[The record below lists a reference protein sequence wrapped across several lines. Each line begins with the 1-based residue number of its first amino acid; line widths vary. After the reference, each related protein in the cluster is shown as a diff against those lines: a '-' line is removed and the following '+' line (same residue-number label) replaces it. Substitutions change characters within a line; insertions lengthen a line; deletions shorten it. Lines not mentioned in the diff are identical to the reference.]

1 MAAGA
6 VDVGTA
12 DAERPGP
19 RYDAERRNEADVRI
33 SFPRSHALRGN
44 VRLDAPRR
52 VFQVLIISVTS
63 QSVATGRSHSSQ
75 RNWRRLIVANAPA
88 KVRELFGVGTADA
101 ERPGWRYDAERR
113 NEVDVRISFPRSHAL
128 RGNARL
134 DAPRRWFQVLI
145 VSVASQSVAT
155 GKLAFKPA

>member
-12 DAERPGP
+12 DAERPGL

-44 VRLDAPRR
+44 ARLDAPRR

-101 ERPGWRYDAERR
+101 ERPEL
-113 NEVDVRISFPRSHAL
+113 AL
-128 RGNARL
+128 RRG
-134 DAPRRWFQVLI
+134 
-145 VSVASQSVAT
+145 AS
-155 GKLAFKPA
+155 